1 MNKLIVS
8 ASPHIHSN
16 DSVRSVMRD
25 VLIALLPAAAC
36 GIYFFGTRSALVIAV
51 TALACVLGE
60 AVFEL
65 CAKKRVTVSDL
76 SAVVTGLLL
85 ALNLPPSIPLW
96 MAAAGGLFAII
107 IVKQIFG
114 GLGKNFMNPALGG
127 RCFMLIAWTG
137 AMTSFVMPFTDA
149 VSSATP
155 LAVMKSGGELPPLLD
170 AFLGVKAGC
179 IGETSAAALLIGF
192 LYLLLRRVVSVRI
205 PLAYLL
211 TFAALTFV
219 FGKNSADYAQWEYVL
234 YQLLTGGI
242 ILGALFMATD
252 YVTTPTTP
260 LGMVIFGIGCGVLTF
275 VIRQFGGYPEG
286 ASFSIILMNIAS
298 PLIESATIPKTF
310 GSRKGG

>member
-1 MNKLIVS
+1 
-8 ASPHIHSN
+8 
-16 DSVRSVMRD
+16 
-25 VLIALLPAAAC
+25 
-36 GIYFFGTRSALVIAV
+36 
-51 TALACVLGE
+51 
-60 AVFEL
+60 
-65 CAKKRVTVSDL
+65 
-76 SAVVTGLLL
+76 
-85 ALNLPPSIPLW
+85 
-96 MAAAGGLFAII
+96 
-107 IVKQIFG
+107 
-114 GLGKNFMNPALGG
+114 
-127 RCFMLIAWTG
+127 
-137 AMTSFVMPFTDA
+137 MPFTDA

-234 YQLLTGGI
+234 YLLLTGGI
-242 ILGALFMATD
+242 ILGALFMETD